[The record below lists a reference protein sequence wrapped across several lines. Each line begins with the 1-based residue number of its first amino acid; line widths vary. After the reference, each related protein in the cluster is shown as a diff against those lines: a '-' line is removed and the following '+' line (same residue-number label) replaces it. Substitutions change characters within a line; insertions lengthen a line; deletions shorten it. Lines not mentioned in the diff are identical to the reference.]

1 MNILSD
7 SVLLGSKYICG
18 NRILPLNHD
27 RAIEILVKVKSL
39 CFSAWWGSGIATTD
53 PTEFHKALTDTVR
66 SVVKVK
72 SHRFYPVVAVGGFAV
87 EVLTLEGK
95 AVSNDT
101 DAIGEAV

>member
-7 SVLLGSKYICG
+7 SVLVGSKYTCG

-27 RAIEILVKVKSL
+27 HATAILGKVKSL
-39 CFSAWWGSGIATTD
+39 CCPAWWESGLATTD
-53 PTEFHKALTDTVR
+53 PAEFHKALTDTVR

-72 SHRFYPVVAVGGFAV
+72 SHRFYPVVAAGGFAV
-87 EVLTLEGK
+87 EVLTSEGK
-95 AVSNDT
+95 AVSSDT